1 MKCNESLLETSER
14 MLAMRKMEPLLM
26 TAAGLRL
33 EQAASIK
40 RCLTSDG
47 VIDGTSGACDNRV
60 S

>member
-1 MKCNESLLETSER
+1 
-14 MLAMRKMEPLLM
+14 M